1 MEKTIIEQTGPY
13 NVITKNGVGYVLR
26 ELDRKGTGFLNP
38 NFMDSGM
45 ALRGILQPGETI
57 KQFIRRDKLKT
68 LRPIENSN

>member
-13 NVITKNGVGYVLR
+13 NVIKKNGIGYVLR
-26 ELDRKGTGFLNP
+26 ELDRKGTGFQDP

-68 LRPIENSN
+68 LRPMEKPN